1 MLWQLKQPFLP
12 LLTSVITPMNDL
24 KCSGRCYVVI
34 LECAGS
40 ELMKIQPFGLKAPIS
55 SHSWRQ
61 SLVFSVSWLTL
72 ESVALAFNS
81 SCSNNPILCFVN
93 IQEKKTKD
101 CLNKVSDFAFS
112 ENWVAVKLLLQQFSN
127 SSKIFFSP
135 SDLSYY
141 FWAAVWP
148 RTWWC
153 SGLDHPFPVFSSVGD
168 ILSWVECSRMCWFG
182 HKSGDSTGKDSK
194 ALFKLIQH

>member
-1 MLWQLKQPFLP
+1 MLRKVLCSDSWTCWFWTHENSALWVEGSHQLPFVETKP
-12 LLTSVITPMNDL
+12 
-24 KCSGRCYVVI
+24 R
-34 LECAGS
+34 
-40 ELMKIQPFGLKAPIS
+40 
-55 SHSWRQ
+55 
-61 SLVFSVSWLTL
+61 VFWVSWLTL
-72 ESVALAFNS
+72 ESMALAFNS
-81 SCSNNPILCFVN
+81 SCSNNPVLCFVN
-93 IQEKKTKD
+93 IQEKKSKD

-153 SGLDHPFPVFSSVGD
+153 SELDHPFPVFSSVGD

-182 HKSGDSTGKDSK
+182 RKSGDSTGKDSR